1 MLWCKHRSLLFS
13 FSSVLDDHETRSS
26 PCFEKLHSLF
36 LYRGTQE
43 RWSSGVWRLFV
54 QIFLGK
60 FLGPCFNGTSD
71 IVSPPLAPQWMQNFF
86 IKIRCLARRGEQ
98 EWLYLRL
105 NSGFAQLSP
114 WLNSAWITCQLFRAA
129 NFCWSLESQ
138 LGRHFTWIHSCFA
151 EDKEEKY
158 FLMRCYW
165 SIVLLQKWNYHS
177 DTNRPLLN
185 VLENK
190 GKPSGWKLGIFPLL
204 SLIDPQWI
212 YVYLI
217 FFSGFSHVTYLVSF
231 SLNCV
236 RFYILAA
243 KFAMILVCLM
253 YASAFLT

>member
-1 MLWCKHRSLLFS
+1 
-13 FSSVLDDHETRSS
+13 
-26 PCFEKLHSLF
+26 
-36 LYRGTQE
+36 
-43 RWSSGVWRLFV
+43 
-54 QIFLGK
+54 
-60 FLGPCFNGTSD
+60 
-71 IVSPPLAPQWMQNFF
+71 MQNLF
-86 IKIRCLARRGEQ
+86 IKRRCLARRAEQ

-114 WLNSAWITCQLFRAA
+114 WLNSAWITSQLFRAA
-129 NFCWSLESQ
+129 HFCWSLESQ
-138 LGRHFTWIHSCFA
+138 LGKHFTWIHSCFA

-217 FFSGFSHVTYLVSF
+217 FFFWIQPCNIFGELWSELCQVLHLSRKICYDFGLPDVCECILNINVSFIIHFLVSSTCYHKHEIYNKLGRTNKELIADSLHVFGPYF
-231 SLNCV
+231 SNTSW
-236 RFYILAA
+236 I
-243 KFAMILVCLM
+243 CL
-253 YASAFLT
+253 